1 MVIGERTI
9 WEMSEH
15 AWLRLR
21 QREGT
26 TESEDAMIYSRQY
39 ANKYI

>member
-15 AWLRLR
+15 AWLR
-21 QREGT
+21 QREET
-26 TESEDAMIYSRQY
+26 REREKTL
-39 ANKYI
+39 

>member
-15 AWLRLR
+15 AWLR

-26 TESEDAMIYSRQY
+26 TERERRRYDI
-39 ANKYI
+39 